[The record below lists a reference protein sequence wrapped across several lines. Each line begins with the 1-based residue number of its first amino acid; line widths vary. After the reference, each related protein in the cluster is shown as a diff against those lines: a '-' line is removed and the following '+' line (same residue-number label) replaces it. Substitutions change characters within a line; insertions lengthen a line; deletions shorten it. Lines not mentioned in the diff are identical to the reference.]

1 MSRRPRD
8 PELASLL
15 TALLERAEAVYG
27 PSDGGGFL
35 GDIVSTCLRYAGPET
50 SRAELKLIQG
60 ALRDMRRAFRA
71 FAPYRDV
78 RKVAVFG
85 SARTTPGSADW
96 EQARRFSERIVERGW
111 MVITGAGGGIMAAA
125 QGGAGRDSSF
135 GVNIRLPFEQDANAV
150 IAGDPKLVNFRYFF
164 TRKVTFIKEAHA
176 LALFPGG
183 FGTHDEG
190 FETLTLIQTG
200 RSEILP
206 MVFVDEPGGSYWG
219 DWRTY
224 VESHLRQRGL
234 ISDEDMALFR
244 VTDDVNEAVDEVI
257 QFYRNYQSSRFVGD
271 QLVLRV
277 RRAPGDEQLESLN
290 DEFRDLLVRG
300 RIEVGGPLEA
310 EADDVPELPRIVLDY
325 DRRRTGRLRRLI
337 DRLNTLVSD
346 APDAHTPSPREVF
359 ERPLPPEVERAEE
372 EEEGWGSGGR
382 G

>member
-15 TALLERAEAVYG
+15 SALVERAETVYG
-27 PSDGGGFL
+27 PANGPGFL
-35 GDIVSTCLRYAGPET
+35 RDILATCLRFAGPET

-85 SARTTPGSADW
+85 SARTEPGTADW

-135 GVNIRLPFEQDANAV
+135 GVNIRLPFEQDANPV

-176 LALFPGG
+176 LVLFPGG

-206 MVFVDEPGGSYWG
+206 MVFVDEPGGSYWR
-219 DWRTY
+219 DWCVY
-224 VESHLRQRGL
+224 VESHLKRRGL

-244 VTDDVNEAVDEVI
+244 VTDDVDRAVDEVI

-277 RRAPGDEQLESLN
+277 RQAPDAGELEALN
-290 DEFRDLLVRG
+290 EEFCDLLVRG
-300 RIEVGGPLEA
+300 RIAVGAPLDAEA
-310 EADDVPELPRIVLDY
+310 EEVPGLPRVLLDY
-325 DRRRTGRLRRLI
+325 DRRRTGRLRTLI
-337 DRLNTLVSD
+337 DRLNALVS
-346 APDAHTPSPREVF
+346 APPDARGASPHEVF
-359 ERPLPPEVERAEE
+359 ERPLPPEVERAEDE
-372 EEEGWGSGGR
+372 DA
-382 G
+382 